1 MTQTKAD
8 KLICP
13 RCKYAQNPPSNTN
26 CELCSAELKPNLD
39 DRLLPEP
46 KPEQDRGS
54 KPDSSSLRQQPASS
68 KQTSQKFV
76 SHRSTVSPVNS
87 TFQLVFLLTLSNLM
101 MVIVL
106 GGSYLFWQNWN
117 RATSFNARASVED
130 PSELNREYRSDS
142 SNIYSN
148 SATSMKRTME
158 EVSAPEGLFNYGGAI
173 CFAALTKYGMNDA
186 IASAHPEFNL
196 RYTEPLN
203 SKPGCS
209 TGIGMLLDSEL
220 SFAQNGR
227 PLQES
232 EYAIAKSRNFTLKQI
247 PVAIDGIVFF
257 VNPQLPI
264 EGLTINQ
271 LKDVFQGKI
280 TNWQQVGGPDLPVV
294 AISQDPNVH
303 ITINSLLDNGE
314 QLGKEVKIVRDYT
327 TAMREVGNI
336 PGSISYSSAAIARGQ
351 ETIRGVALAAT
362 DSDEYVLPFTR
373 DGRVNLEAFR
383 DSSYPL
389 TRRLFIVVRE
399 DGTIEEQAGNAY
411 ANLLLTDEGQQI
423 IERAGFVPLY
433 E

>member
-1 MTQTKAD
+1 MQTEAHN
-8 KLICP
+8 LICP
-13 RCKYAQNPPSNTN
+13 RCTYDRNPPSKTN
-26 CELCSAELKPNLD
+26 CEICAAKLKSDLTNQSLQ
-39 DRLLPEP
+39 DR
-46 KPEQDRGS
+46 KSEQDPSYLRRRKAS
-54 KPDSSSLRQQPASS
+54 RKPA
-68 KQTSQKFV
+68 SQKFV
-76 SHRSTVSPVNS
+76 SKRFTVPLVSS
-87 TFQLVFLLTLSNLM
+87 AFQLVFLITLSNLL
-101 MVIVL
+101 IIIIL
-106 GGSYLFWQNWN
+106 GGSYLLWQNFFKTKAFAE
-117 RATSFNARASVED
+117 R
-130 PSELNREYRSDS
+130 PSELYREDKSDS
-142 SNIYSN
+142 SNIYSD
-148 SATSMKRTME
+148 SATPMKQTME
-158 EVSAPEGLFNYGGAI
+158 EVFAPEGLFNYGGAI

-186 IASAHPEFNL
+186 IASVHPEFNL

-232 EYAIAKSRNFTLKQI
+232 EYAIARSRNFTLKQI

-271 LKDVFQGKI
+271 LKDIFQGKI

-303 ITINSLLDNGE
+303 ITIDSLLDNGE
-314 QLGKEVKIVRDYT
+314 QLGKQVKIVRDYT
-327 TAMREVGNI
+327 TAMREVGNTT
-336 PGSISYSSAAIARGQ
+336 GSISYSSAAIARGQ

-362 DSDEYVLPFTR
+362 DSDEYVPPFSQ
-373 DGRVNLEAFR
+373 DERVNLEAFR
-383 DSSYPL
+383 DSSYPF

-399 DGTIEEQAGNAY
+399 DGTIEEQAGKAY